1 MNRREQ
7 RGSGRLLSIEDL
19 QAYLSLGRASAARFG
34 SEAGAVVRV
43 GTRLLYDR
51 QAVDRLIEKERSNS

>member
-7 RGSGRLLSIEDL
+7 RGSGRLLTIEDL
-19 QAYLSLGRASAARFG
+19 QQYLSLGRASAARFG

-43 GTRLLYDR
+43 GKRLLFDR
-51 QAVDRLIEKERSNS
+51 QAVDRLIERERSEN